1 MKDTKALTSLADL
14 ICRAQKQG
22 RRTPMGI
29 AMAIDAEQRHMTP
42 EMAAELHDLRT
53 RLAGMANPPRE
64 VFLAL
69 YDGAEPELFATAEA
83 ARECCDDLAKTD
95 AHGKYWDWIVNEYG
109 VHVQFWTHPD
119 DDRPLS
125 ETPGSVTPV
134 VVQGDEPLSELERL
148 RSRVAE
154 LEAERQTTNAA
165 LADVT
170 VALRAAESAQTPG
183 GYAPVFPWAK
193 WLDEEDLP
201 AFLDELAAAAILN
214 ASSAR
219 RLAEVEQTCASWRP
233 IAESFRAHLTAPGPN
248 CTCAEPVLEC
258 TGVTCGCPV
267 CHRAVVPA
275 ADEPV
280 PYVPTELP
288 APVTFFA
295 DQAAAK
301 LRQPVDGGERP

>member
-1 MKDTKALTSLADL
+1 MTTSPTPAERVALKV
-14 ICRAQKQG
+14 AQAA
-22 RRTPMGI
+22 T
-29 AMAIDAEQRHMTP
+29 MTP
-42 EMAAELHDLRT
+42 DASYDMTSAIVFALGSTQLLMDPETAAEL
-53 RLAGMANPPRE
+53 
-64 VFLAL
+64 
-69 YDGAEPELFATAEA
+69 
-83 ARECCDDLAKTD
+83 K
-95 AHGKYWDWIVNEYG
+95 
-109 VHVQFWTHPD
+109 
-119 DDRPLS
+119 
-125 ETPGSVTPV
+125 
-134 VVQGDEPLSELERL
+134 RL
-148 RSRVAE
+148 RVQVAE
-154 LEAERQTTNAA
+154 LLAERQSANAA
-165 LADVT
+165 LLDVT
-170 VALRAAESAQTPG
+170 VALRAAEAGQAPGLASEESVQLLRDGIAAAQERGTVTVVDSYPP
-183 GYAPVFPWAK
+183 AFPWAR

-258 TGVTCGCPV
+258 TGVTCGCSV

-301 LRQPVDGGERP
+301 LRQPVDGGERS